1 MRLSFS
7 LLIANCHA
15 SGDVHLAAVGQFYSN
30 PKLELA
36 KHKDFRYMPNIVSS
50 AIVNTPPPDLMAD
63 VLNKRNKVHHF
74 DKDTDEDMIPMFAH
88 GVEGKP
94 RNNTHLLPHRN
105 WCSIREYTQGQTP
118 PSSPP
123 GSLYEAQSSVDSPGV
138 QGTSFINKGVTR
150 RLSKRNRGP
159 AYRADVID
167 SRPPNSTKAP
177 GGMFRTL
184 SSRGRRSDSDV
195 PAESK
200 RPTSKKRTLSLTRG
214 DFSLFRRGSKNKQ
227 AQPDDG
233 GINGTW
239 GNSDPE
245 FDGYGH
251 QERDRAHGNGFMGA
265 IGLRGGGGSNEEFF
279 EGDDS
284 YFTAR
289 APTNTAATRPGPATK
304 TARLLGEEA
313 PPSTN
318 SRGLHNQPRGY
329 GYGTTTTVSGPAQ
342 QQSCVNDENFQ
353 PKPFHRTPTSTSMKA
368 ARRAQDVNIQGG
380 LDITL
385 NVEVSAKDPAGITVP
400 YRLLVPRL
408 WYDAAEGEEVEL
420 PQRTGGGGVKR
431 LLSLNRGKSAAGA
444 GKEKGKGQ
452 GQGQVMGSPVEW
464 QQGGQRGAPVMISG
478 AHGSGQEPAPGTA
491 F

>member
-1 MRLSFS
+1 
-7 LLIANCHA
+7 
-15 SGDVHLAAVGQFYSN
+15 
-30 PKLELA
+30 
-36 KHKDFRYMPNIVSS
+36 MPNVVSS

-88 GVEGKP
+88 GVEGQP

-105 WCSIREYTQGQTP
+105 WCSIREYAQGQTP

-123 GSLYEAQSSVDSPGV
+123 GSVYEGQSSVDSPSA
-138 QGTSFINKGVTR
+138 QGTSFVNKGVTR

-159 AYRADVID
+159 ANRADVID
-167 SRPPNSTKAP
+167 SRPPNSTRAP

-195 PAESK
+195 PADGK

-214 DFSLFRRGSKNKQ
+214 DFGLFRRGSKNKQ

-239 GNSDPE
+239 GDSDLE
-245 FDGYGH
+245 FDGYDH
-251 QERDRAHGNGFMGA
+251 RERDRERSRGNGFKGA
-265 IGLRGGGGSNEEFF
+265 IGLRGGGGSNEEFS

-284 YFTAR
+284 YFTAC
-289 APTNTAATRPGPATK
+289 APTNTAATRSGPASK

-318 SRGLHNQPRGY
+318 SRGPHNQPHSP

-342 QQSCVNDENFQ
+342 LQPNTDDANFR
-353 PKPFHRTPTSTSMKA
+353 PKAFHRTPTSTSMKA

-420 PQRTGGGGVKR
+420 PQRAGGGGVKR
-431 LLSLNRGKSAAGA
+431 LLSLNRGKSATGA
-444 GKEKGKGQ
+444 DKGKVKAKGRRQ
-452 GQGQVMGSPVEW
+452 DAEGGVEW
-464 QQGGQRGAPVMISG
+464 QQGGQRGAPVIMSG
-478 AHGSGQEPAPGTA
+478 AHGGREELAPGTA

>member
-1 MRLSFS
+1 
-7 LLIANCHA
+7 
-15 SGDVHLAAVGQFYSN
+15 
-30 PKLELA
+30 
-36 KHKDFRYMPNIVSS
+36 MPNIVSS

-123 GSLYEAQSSVDSPGV
+123 GSLYEGHSPADSPGV

-159 AYRADVID
+159 AYRTDVID
-167 SRPPNSTKAP
+167 SRPPNSTRAR

-195 PAESK
+195 PEEAK
-200 RPTSKKRTLSLTRG
+200 RSNSKKRTLSLTRG
-214 DFSLFRRGSKNKQ
+214 DFGLFRRGSKNKQ
-227 AQPDDG
+227 TQPDDG
-233 GINGTW
+233 SINGVL

-245 FDGYGH
+245 SDDYDH
-251 QERDRAHGNGFMGA
+251 QERDRGRGSGFRGA
-265 IGLRGGGGSNEEFF
+265 IGLRGGGGSNEEFS

-289 APTNTAATRPGPATK
+289 APTNTAVNRAGPASK

-318 SRGLHNQPRGY
+318 SRGLHNQPRGH

-342 QQSCVNDENFQ
+342 QQPGADNASFR
-353 PKPFHRTPTSTSMKA
+353 PKTFHRTPTSTSMKG
-368 ARRAQDVNIQGG
+368 ARRTQDVNIQGG

-420 PQRTGGGGVKR
+420 PPRTGGGGVKR
-431 LLSLNRGKSAAGA
+431 LLSLNRGKSAAGS
-444 GKEKGKGQ
+444 GKGKGKGKEQ
-452 GQGQVMGSPVEW
+452 RQDAEGAVEW
-464 QQGGQRGAPVMISG
+464 QHSAQRGAPVMISG
-478 AHGSGQEPAPGTA
+478 AHGSVEAPAPGTA